1 MAGRVPVVMTKTL
14 RDFTDRQAEF
24 IEHVASGR
32 DYNEIARE
40 MGLSHRYV
48 QTQAYRLA
56 KRIPGAAPPRMK
68 LAIFWHRLDAKGAR
82 G

>member
-1 MAGRVPVVMTKTL
+1 MGGPVPVVMTKTL
-14 RDFTDRQAEF
+14 ADFTDRQAEL
-24 IEHVASGR
+24 IEYVASGR
-32 DYNEIARE
+32 DYGAIARE

-48 QTQAYRLA
+48 QQQAYRLA
-56 KRIPGAAPPRMK
+56 KRIPGAAPPRIK